1 MRCLRLLLECGVY
14 VYGNIY
20 AGWCFL
26 VFLHQLALSILI
38 NTNILYICH
47 DSSLHSLSSFTPYP
61 PSLIHSLLVLLTSL
75 SSYPP

>member
-26 VFLHQLALSILI
+26 VFLHQLVLSILM
-38 NTNILYICH
+38 NTNTLYTATIPP
-47 DSSLHSLSSFTPYP
+47 FTPYP
-61 PSLIHSLLVLLTSL
+61 PSLLHPLLVLLTSL